1 MKQKIVIKVAMNCKD
16 CRSKAMEI
24 AAVFEG
30 VISVAIEGKDLDL
43 LVITGNEVDSACLV
57 KRLRKKVGYAVLVTI
72 AEQKIV
78 MKVDMHCPKCRSKAM
93 EIAAASHG
101 VISVAIEGKEQDQ
114 VVVIGDEVDSTCL
127 VKRLRKNVGCT
138 NIVTIE
144 EVKPKQDKKEEK
156 KEEKPRCQPQCHGY
170 PY

>member
-1 MKQKIVIKVAMNCKD
+1 
-16 CRSKAMEI
+16 
-24 AAVFEG
+24 
-30 VISVAIEGKDLDL
+30 
-43 LVITGNEVDSACLV
+43 
-57 KRLRKKVGYAVLVTI
+57 
-72 AEQKIV
+72 

-101 VISVAIEGKEQDQ
+101 VISVAIEEKEQDQ

-156 KEEKPRCQPQCHGY
+156 KVEKKVEKPPCQPQCHGY
-170 PY
+170 PYYVGYEIEVDPRPRICSIM